1 LRPLQVLRRFEH
13 EVHVHRVDS
22 IVDLVV
28 LDLRLGGEEGLSLA
42 RRLHEDFSIP
52 VVIVSGR
59 TDACASAARAQSAL
73 RGG

>member
-1 LRPLQVLRRFEH
+1 
-13 EVHVHRVDS
+13 VHRVDS